1 MPIHFGTDGWRAVIS
16 DTFTF
21 SNLRLVTQA
30 IADAIASGS
39 WMNGDHDPNNKTVV
53 VGYDTRFLSDRY
65 AQDVARVMAANGLKV
80 YLSQSDAPTPAISY
94 AVRHLNAIAGVMIT
108 ASHNAPRYNGVK
120 LKSPY
125 GGSASP
131 EQCRRVEVYLNDN
144 EAQVRGPNLMDFE
157 QARSMGLIQ
166 RFNPIPD
173 YHNHLRKLIDFDAIA
188 ENPQQIVVDSMYGS
202 GRGVIRTLLQGTGC
216 EVYELRNEMN
226 PGFGGVHPEPIAK
239 HLGPLSGAISI
250 GKGSIGLA
258 TDGDADRIGAMDER
272 CNFVDP
278 HKVMALALKYLV
290 EHRGYTGSVV
300 RTVSTTRMIDRL
312 AKKYGL
318 VLHETPVGFNH
329 IADWMMAEDVLI
341 GGEESGGI
349 SFKGHIPE
357 GDGILMGLLLVEM
370 VAVTGKTLG
379 ELVQELLDE
388 VGPAHYERVDLRLKH
403 PVAKDK
409 MTEYLLNN
417 RPETIG
423 GEPIVD
429 ITSTDGVKYILGD
442 DSWLLVRPSGTE
454 PVLRVYAEGR
464 SPQMVREMMTYGQQ
478 IAASIV

>member
-202 GRGVIRTLLQGTGC
+202 GR
-216 EVYELRNEMN
+216 
-226 PGFGGVHPEPIAK
+226 
-239 HLGPLSGAISI
+239 
-250 GKGSIGLA
+250 
-258 TDGDADRIGAMDER
+258 
-272 CNFVDP
+272 
-278 HKVMALALKYLV
+278 
-290 EHRGYTGSVV
+290 
-300 RTVSTTRMIDRL
+300 
-312 AKKYGL
+312 
-318 VLHETPVGFNH
+318 
-329 IADWMMAEDVLI
+329 
-341 GGEESGGI
+341 
-349 SFKGHIPE
+349 
-357 GDGILMGLLLVEM
+357 
-370 VAVTGKTLG
+370 
-379 ELVQELLDE
+379 
-388 VGPAHYERVDLRLKH
+388 
-403 PVAKDK
+403 
-409 MTEYLLNN
+409 
-417 RPETIG
+417 
-423 GEPIVD
+423 
-429 ITSTDGVKYILGD
+429 
-442 DSWLLVRPSGTE
+442 
-454 PVLRVYAEGR
+454 
-464 SPQMVREMMTYGQQ
+464 
-478 IAASIV
+478 